1 MAPPTG
7 QGPAVGGAVTDL
19 ATVAPADARP
29 NLSIVRPRRRLRP
42 GLIGTVVICLV
53 FGTLFVLAAM
63 QAVLVQGQLRL
74 DRVHHDIETRQEALD
89 KLATEVAT
97 LEAPDRIQ
105 RAATEFG
112 MVQPP
117 DVVFLAPTTV
127 DVLPPDPAPVD
138 GATAPGAEAG
148 TATPPATA
156 SASTATTA
164 TTPAATG
171 AGA

>member
-7 QGPAVGGAVTDL
+7 QVPAVGGSVREL
-19 ATVAPADARP
+19 APAMAAPAPSRP
-29 NLSIVRPRRRLRP
+29 NLSLVGPRRRLRP
-42 GLIGTVVICLV
+42 GLIGTVVFGLV

-74 DRVHHDIETRQEALD
+74 DRVHHDIETRQDRLD

-127 DVLPPDPAPVD
+127 DVLPPDPAAADQAQASVTTPPSD
-138 GATAPGAEAG
+138 
-148 TATPPATA
+148 ATP
-156 SASTATTA
+156 TTL
-164 TTPAATG
+164 PAASG
-171 AGA
+171 AGE